1 MTGRKG
7 PHKTPIYNILPT
19 AGQTGHHEENDTT
32 PYHVGYWTETRLQTD
47 GNMPDSFE
55 DD

>member
-7 PHKTPIYNILPT
+7 PHKTPIYNTLPT
-19 AGQTGHHEENDTT
+19 AGQTGHPEGNDTT
-32 PYHVGYWTETRLQTD
+32 PYHVGYWTETRMQTD

>member
-1 MTGRKG
+1 MGL
-7 PHKTPIYNILPT
+7 HKTPIYNILPV
-19 AGQTGHHEENDTT
+19 AGQTGGHEKNDTT
-32 PYHVGYWTETRLQTD
+32 PCHAGYWNKTRMQTD